1 MSERF
6 SVRGF
11 KDYYPKLGKPIY
23 LDPLSAVIGNVELG
37 DHVSVWPYAVIRGD
51 PYVIRIG
58 SWTNIQDNCVVHGDT
73 GYETRVGEYCVI
85 GHGAI
90 VHGCTIGDG
99 CMIDNLVQIGH
110 NVKIGK
116 HCVIVSQ
123 VGISG
128 STEIEDYAVLA
139 GQVGVAGH
147 LKIGRGARIAAQS
160 GLMKDVAPGA
170 EMMGSPAVPLKDYFR
185 QVATLSNLSK
195 KKTANES

>member
-1 MSERF
+1 MSERL
-6 SVRGF
+6 RGF
-11 KDYYPKLGKPIY
+11 KGYYPKLGKPIY

-99 CMIDNLVQIGH
+99 CMVGMGAIILKGVTVGNGCIIGAGTLLTEGKTYPPGSLIYGTPGNVVREVSPEERAQI
-110 NVKIGK
+110 KEDATYYWGK
-116 HCVIVSQ
+116 ALKH
-123 VGISG
+123 
-128 STEIEDYAVLA
+128 IEL
-139 GQVGVAGH
+139 
-147 LKIGRGARIAAQS
+147 LEQS
-160 GLMKDVAPGA
+160 
-170 EMMGSPAVPLKDYFR
+170 
-185 QVATLSNLSK
+185 
-195 KKTANES
+195 